1 VEVTVARHNMF
12 LKLTGERTGVVKGEA
27 DEPEHETEIA
37 VVDWGWG
44 MTSPSAVGGG
54 SPTGRIRYD
63 TLYFVK
69 QADTAT
75 TALMSMMNTNEI
87 GKAVLSVR
95 KAGGGTIDYFT
106 VTLEKAR
113 IVSLKIDSAMS
124 NDGIPCLSERLEFS
138 FKSIEIEYK
147 AQSST
152 GEAEG
157 GSLFVGDA
165 YPDT

>member
-1 VEVTVARHNMF
+1 MSRHNMF
-12 LKLTGERTGVVKGEA
+12 LKLTGVRTGVVKGEA
-27 DEPEHETEIA
+27 DEPDHETEIA

-54 SPTGRIRYD
+54 AQSGRIRYE
-63 TLYFVK
+63 TLYVVK
-69 QADTAT
+69 QADTAS
-75 TALMSMMNTNEI
+75 TALMNMMNSNEI
-87 GKAVLSVR
+87 GAAVLTVR

-106 VTLEKAR
+106 VKLEKAR
-113 IVSLKIDSAMS
+113 IVGFKIDSATS
-124 NDGIPCLSERLEFS
+124 NDGIPCLTERVEFS